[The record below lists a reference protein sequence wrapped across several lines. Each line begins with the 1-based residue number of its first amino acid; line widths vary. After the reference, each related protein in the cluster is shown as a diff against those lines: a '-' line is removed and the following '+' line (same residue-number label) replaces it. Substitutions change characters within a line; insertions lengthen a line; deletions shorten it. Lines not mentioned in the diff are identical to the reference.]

1 MLYRKTTTT
10 KHTRDKKQNKT
21 NHNSEIRFFLPNH
34 LYKIERLESYIGY
47 LALLFRPN
55 KIFANFLD
63 IAFRGTRVRRA
74 KVNQYLFNL
83 KVSLFLLI
91 K

>member
-10 KHTRDKKQNKT
+10 KQTRNKKENKT
-21 NHNSEIRFFLPNH
+21 NHNSEIRFFYLII
-34 LYKIERLESYIGY
+34 YTKQRLESYIGY

-55 KIFANFLD
+55 IFFANFLD
-63 IAFRGTRVRRA
+63 IAFRGTRVRSD
-74 KVNQYLFNL
+74 KVNEYLFNL